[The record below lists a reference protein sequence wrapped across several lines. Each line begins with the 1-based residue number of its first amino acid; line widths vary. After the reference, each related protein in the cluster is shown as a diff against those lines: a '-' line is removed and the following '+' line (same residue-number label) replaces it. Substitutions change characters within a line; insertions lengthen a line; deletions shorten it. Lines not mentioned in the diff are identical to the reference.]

1 HPLGPVRR
9 PDTHAIA
16 AAQPQRQQPGG
27 DTLHLGMEIA
37 VVQAHRLRAHDQR
50 GAPGMGSGDAIE
62 QCTHRLAEQRLG
74 AGAMN
79 VAGQV
84 AHASSLRGW
93 PAPQHNAGT
102 RGPAPRLIDD
112 EDGSSTPKPATDA
125 VAANDAPRYGSR
137 PRPRQG
143 MKRLT
148 PPSRPFEG
156 IRNPTGRERRRS
168 VMTAPP
174 RKPDTARVRPTYP
187 RLVHNLLG

>member
-1 HPLGPVRR
+1 MRHRSVDGPPRSIT
-9 PDTHAIA
+9 P
-16 AAQPQRQQPGG
+16 
-27 DTLHLGMEIA
+27 
-37 VVQAHRLRAHDQR
+37 
-50 GAPGMGSGDAIE
+50 
-62 QCTHRLAEQRLG
+62 
-74 AGAMN
+74 
-79 VAGQV
+79 
-84 AHASSLRGW
+84 AHAGLR
-93 PAPQHNAGT
+93 
-102 RGPAPRLIDD
+102 RVSIDD